1 MVHNLYWSTWTHGS
15 SWQRKIYSQDI
26 FQIKNLSKIV
36 IYASPLEKKLSE
48 NKGFFRIPYMYIYS
62 RTWTVWG
69 QSVYTPHCSIF
80 FSPPLY
86 YNDSWTK
93 YQYNVNTILGVIHYE
108 GSFVSSDQYKQLWL
122 VNELEILRPDN
133 SFRPLTLSLTSGSL
147 ALGTEAIWMT

>member
-1 MVHNLYWSTWTHGS
+1 MNSWILMTAQNIFTRYFSNKEPFLNCNLCLTTG
-15 SWQRKIYSQDI
+15 
-26 FQIKNLSKIV
+26 
-36 IYASPLEKKLSE
+36 KKLSE

-108 GSFVSSDQYKQLWL
+108 GSFVSSDQYKQLWF

-147 ALGTEAIWMT
+147 ALGTAAIWMT

>member
-1 MVHNLYWSTWTHGS
+1 MVHNLYWSTWTLGS
-15 SWQRKIYSQDI
+15 SWQHKIYSQDI
-26 FQIKNLSKIV
+26 FQIKNLFKIV
-36 IYASPLEKKLSE
+36 IYASPLEKKYQ
-48 NKGFFRIPYMYIYS
+48 KIKDFFVFLTCIF
-62 RTWTVWG
+62 TVG
-69 QSVYTPHCSIF
+69 LEQYGVNLCTHLTVVL

-108 GSFVSSDQYKQLWL
+108 GSFVSSDQYKQLWFD
-122 VNELEILRPDN
+122 NELEILRPDN

>member
-1 MVHNLYWSTWTHGS
+1 MVHNLYWSTWTLGS

-36 IYASPLEKKLSE
+36 IYASPLEKNYQKI
-48 NKGFFRIPYMYIYS
+48 KDFFVFLTCIF
-62 RTWTVWG
+62 TVG
-69 QSVYTPHCSIF
+69 LEQYGVNLCTHLTVVFF